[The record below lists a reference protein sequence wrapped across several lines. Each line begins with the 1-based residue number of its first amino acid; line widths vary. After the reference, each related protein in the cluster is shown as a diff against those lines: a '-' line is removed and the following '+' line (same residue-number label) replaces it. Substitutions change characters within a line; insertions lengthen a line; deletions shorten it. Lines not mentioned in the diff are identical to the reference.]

1 MEQWLPAYGFEQ
13 THEVSNQGRV
23 RSRNKVLAQRLRPDG
38 YLDTCLRAAG
48 KTHTKTIHRLVAMA
62 FVPGDNALTINH
74 KDGIKTNNAEDNLEW
89 VTPLENIRH
98 ACNTGLR
105 AALTDAKRAEL
116 FADYLVGGHTQQ
128 ALATKY
134 GIAPQNIALQ
144 LKALRPSRPKRAVAE
159 HGTKGM
165 YDNHGCRC
173 GPCKEAGSEYA
184 KQYRKLAKHPA
195 PSEPCY
201 NPLTSI

>member
-116 FADYLVGGHTQQ
+116 YAAGPSDEVRHSPPEHSAAAKGATTIPTEESGSGTWDEGYVRQSRLPLR
-128 ALATKY
+128 AL
-134 GIAPQNIALQ
+134 
-144 LKALRPSRPKRAVAE
+144 
-159 HGTKGM
+159 
-165 YDNHGCRC
+165 
-173 GPCKEAGSEYA
+173 
-184 KQYRKLAKHPA
+184 
-195 PSEPCY
+195 
-201 NPLTSI
+201 